1 MMNMSKKQKNAIK
14 KTLLEIVNCMC
25 FGLAVGAFY
34 GMWIL
39 K

>member
-14 KTLLEIVNCMC
+14 KTLLEIVNCMI

>member
-1 MMNMSKKQKNAIK
+1 MSKKQKNAIK
-14 KTLLEIVNCMC
+14 KTLLEIVSCMC
-25 FGLAVGAFY
+25 LGLAVGAFY

>member
-1 MMNMSKKQKNAIK
+1 MSKKQKNAIK
-14 KTLLEIVNCMC
+14 KTLLEIVSCMC
-25 FGLAVGAFY
+25 FGLTVGAFY

>member
-1 MMNMSKKQKNAIK
+1 MINMSKKQKNAIK
-14 KTLLEIVNCMC
+14 RTLLEIVNCMIL
-25 FGLAVGAFY
+25 GLAVGAFY

>member
-1 MMNMSKKQKNAIK
+1 MSNKQKNAIK
-14 KTLLEIVNCMC
+14 KTVVELIHCTV

-34 GMWIL
+34 AHWIL

>member
-1 MMNMSKKQKNAIK
+1 MSKKQKNAIK
-14 KTLLEIVNCMC
+14 KTLLEIVNWMS
-25 FGLAVGAFY
+25 FGLSVGVFY